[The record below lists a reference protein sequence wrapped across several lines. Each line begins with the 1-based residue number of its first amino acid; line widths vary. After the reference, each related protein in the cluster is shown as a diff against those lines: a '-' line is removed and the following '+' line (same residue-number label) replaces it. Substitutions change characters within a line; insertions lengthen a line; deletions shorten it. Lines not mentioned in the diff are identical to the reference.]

1 MLKKMFGKLQAS
13 SMNKYMIFFKTDEN
27 FNKMNIKRY
36 IYKACFQLKS

>member
-27 FNKMNIKRY
+27 FNKMNIND
-36 IYKACFQLKS
+36 IYKACFQLES